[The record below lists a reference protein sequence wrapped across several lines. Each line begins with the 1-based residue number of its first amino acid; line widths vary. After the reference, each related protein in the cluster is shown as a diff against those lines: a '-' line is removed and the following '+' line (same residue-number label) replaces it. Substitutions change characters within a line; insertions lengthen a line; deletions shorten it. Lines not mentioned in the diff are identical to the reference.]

1 MSHMMALLLTS
12 RQWWTTFLVHNN
24 KAKFRTVTYFEISL
38 DPPALKARSNG
49 ASDAAKRM
57 IGHHLAANNRGG
69 QRQSGHRDMKD
80 IPGDRRSV
88 LLEKRRREKKSG
100 EEDGPKEKSARLE
113 DGPKEKSAR
122 LEAVQGSGGSGGP
135 GLTRQG
141 KGDQTSG
148 ANIFNF
154 TFNYN

>member
-1 MSHMMALLLTS
+1 MSPTMALLLTS
-12 RQWWTTFLVHNN
+12 RPWWTTFLVHNN

-49 ASDAAKRM
+49 ASAAAKRM

-69 QRQSGHRDMKD
+69 QRQSGHRDMRD
-80 IPGDRRSV
+80 IPGDRRLA
-88 LLEKRRREKKSG
+88 LLQKRRREKKSG

-113 DGPKEKSAR
+113 DAD
-122 LEAVQGSGGSGGP
+122 GSGGSGGP

-141 KGDQTSG
+141 KGHQNSQ

-154 TFNYN
+154 YNGSRFFNYN